1 MLLEEWV
8 KTLLLLIPPGIRFIF
23 DLFLRSLLLHS
34 AILRRTGRFLSFLSL
49 FVYIVIVAIIRTAT
63 ATTTTTTGVATG
75 NFRGFVLVAG
85 FLKWKKPFQSM
96 ACRFCCRSIGNTTII
111 LLLLLFHSSM
121 SASSFSLVVSTSW
134 YNTVTQLSFPSL
146 SHSLSLSLLVGQSIG
161 WSVDVGR
168 SLHSSSSFYQ

>member
-111 LLLLLFHSSM
+111 LLLLFHSSM